1 MHALVVFESMY
12 GNTKEVATA
21 VAAGLS
27 TRMPVE
33 IAEVGSAPTVIGE
46 DVSLLVVGAPT
57 HAHGMSQPDSRRSAA
72 DRSDPTQGIVS
83 TGIGMREW
91 LGSLGSAP
99 TRLAVA
105 AFDTRLKGP
114 ALLWGSAAKAAESQL
129 RKVGAHVVTP
139 AQSFFVNGPRGSAYH
154 AVTDGELERAR
165 AWGEQVAATLD
176 G

>member
-33 IAEVGSAPTVIGE
+33 IEEVSGAPTVIGD

-57 HAHGMSQPDSRRSAA
+57 HAHGMSQSDSRRSAA
-72 DRSDPTQGIVS
+72 GRADPKQGIVS
-83 TGIGMREW
+83 HGIGLREW
-91 LGSLGSAP
+91 LDDLGSAP
-99 TRLAVA
+99 MKVAVA
-105 AFDTRLKGP
+105 AFDTRLRGP
-114 ALLWGSAAKAAESQL
+114 ALLWGSAAKAAESEL
-129 RKVGAHVVTP
+129 RKSGATVVVP

-154 AVTDGELERAR
+154 AVTDAELERAR
-165 AWGEQVAATLD
+165 AWGERVAATLD

>member
-33 IAEVGSAPTVIGE
+33 IAEVGSAPMEIGE

-57 HAHGMSQPDSRRSAA
+57 HAHGMSQPQSRHSAA
-72 DRSDPTQGIVS
+72 ERADPTQPIVS
-83 TGIGMREW
+83 AGFGMREW
-91 LGSLGSAP
+91 LGSLASAP
-99 TRLAVA
+99 AHLNVA

-114 ALLWGSAAKAAESQL
+114 AMLWGSAGRAAEAQL
-129 RKVGAHVVTP
+129 RKTGATVVAP
-139 AQSFFVNGPRGSAYH
+139 AQSFFVNGPRGPIYD
-154 AVTDGELERAR
+154 AVSDSELERAR
-165 AWGEQVAATLD
+165 AWGEQVAATLE